1 MLATTRSY
9 LRKRWTAC
17 VSGFTID
24 HAKGLGYGLM
34 FWLLMWMQTWPN
46 GGYQWPF

>member
-1 MLATTRSY
+1 MALPRSNV
-9 LRKRWTAC
+9 RPRRAAR
-17 VSGFTID
+17 FTID
-24 HAKGLGYGLM
+24 HAKGVGYGLM